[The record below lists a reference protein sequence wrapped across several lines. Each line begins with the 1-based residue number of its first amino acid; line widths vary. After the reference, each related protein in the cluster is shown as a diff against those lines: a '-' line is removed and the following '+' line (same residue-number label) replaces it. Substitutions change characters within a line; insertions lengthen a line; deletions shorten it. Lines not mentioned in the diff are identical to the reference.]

1 MFDIDKWLSE
11 IVLKIK
17 NEFKERVMFIGYQ
30 GSYARQEAT
39 DRSDVD
45 MVVILDKLSTDD
57 LKLYRGI
64 VKSMPFSDKA
74 CGFICGLPEFQ
85 KWSRRE
91 LFGLYNDTR
100 PIIGDM
106 QAFLPEFTRQ
116 DADDSVKCGAEAVFH
131 AAIHNFLYTNN
142 SAAILAGLYKS
153 IFFVLRNEYYLE
165 TGEFIH
171 GKKELLNKL
180 SGSAE
185 EILKFSVNTD
195 DIVNFSDFE
204 REHLFTILTEY
215 CKSLI
220 K

>member
-1 MFDIDKWLSE
+1 M
-11 IVLKIK
+11 
-17 NEFKERVMFIGYQ
+17 R
-30 GSYARQEAT
+30 
-39 DRSDVD
+39 
-45 MVVILDKLSTDD
+45 
-57 LKLYRGI
+57 
-64 VKSMPFSDKA
+64 
-74 CGFICGLPEFQ
+74 
-85 KWSRRE
+85 
-91 LFGLYNDTR
+91 
-100 PIIGDM
+100 
-106 QAFLPEFTRQ
+106 
-116 DADDSVKCGAEAVFH
+116 AEAVFH

-180 SGSAE
+180 SGPAE